1 MTEKN
6 SQKDKA
12 AKEAVVQANKKD
24 DPKSTDREDVYKQH
38 PDNADYK
45 KAD

>member
-1 MTEKN
+1 MTEQDK
-6 SQKDKA
+6 QKEA
-12 AKEAVVQANKKD
+12 EAKEAVVQENKKD
-24 DPKSTDREDVYKQH
+24 DPKSTDKEDVYKHH